1 MELSSN
7 RSVDAKSGKG
17 QSTIV
22 AEVASIT
29 RLLSVLPPLWV
40 IIIGVVVVV
49 ESFIE
54 YFLCD
59 YIDVW
64 YIFFSEHFTIP
75 ASTTPPTRPTSHDTT
90 TTTTTTCMYEDHN
103 LLSATT
109 SDPRRSLAS
118 SFNSAIVEAR
128 WGWSISGTSI
138 PSTISTWPGKPPLTR
153 RQGKLTTSPE
163 GMLRLSW

>member
-17 QSTIV
+17 QSTK
-22 AEVASIT
+22 EVASIT

-49 ESFIE
+49 VSFIE

-75 ASTTPPTRPTSHDTT
+75 ASTTPPTRPTSHDTQQQQQQQHVCMKI
-90 TTTTTTCMYEDHN
+90 TTCSQPPP
-103 LLSATT
+103 LILGG
-109 SDPRRSLAS
+109 PWLLAS
-118 SFNSAIVEAR
+118 
-128 WGWSISGTSI
+128 T
-138 PSTISTWPGKPPLTR
+138 
-153 RQGKLTTSPE
+153 
-163 GMLRLSW
+163 LR